1 MANAYG
7 KIVNAVDE
15 TLKMAAS
22 KRRQDEKH
30 LKILRE
36 LGALLYNKQC
46 FDCHQRGPTYLNMTI
61 GSFVCTS
68 CSGILRGLNPPH
80 RVKSI
85 SMASFTPEEI
95 EFIRNRGNEYCRREW
110 MGTYDGQPPIESETK
125 DEQRI
130 KDFMMTKYERKRWY
144 TDPST
149 FRHQPM
155 PTALIT
161 SPPPPSASVNNMKQN
176 TTTNNINII
185 TQNTRPVMQSASFPP
200 PNSLGKPSMDLLGA
214 TNSNANASF
223 ANFDNFVPVPTTDSS
238 VASSLTY
245 SNVETAFTDDDIPIV
260 EKSFFSKLVGHKRSL
275 GLPFFSSFGHK
286 GATRIPSVE
295 PKRISKSKHEINRKS
310 PSFDQ
315 MTLSA
320 QPSYFLGP
328 SNSSHTTSVAPA
340 AATNN
345 FADSAF
351 GGIASPSSNPSSTT
365 AAIPPRPPP
374 ITNSPS
380 TPIQPAVNQQITSFM
395 TSADRYAALADLD
408 SIFNSSNNGTNSSID
423 WDAGPKSNSSTAWGI
438 NCAFSS
444 VPQPIHSSSSLNKDF
459 EQAQT
464 PSNPFTGMNFN
475 STVWNQKPNVPPAP
489 SPSNPF
495 AASIMSQTGHVSST
509 SPEPYAA
516 FSNPA
521 NLMNN
526 YPVGPTNM
534 AWANSTMAVPTPF
547 LSATNGNYPSYKANA
562 QPQFGFWQPSI
573 GNPFAAVVS
582 APQKTNSS
590 NPFL

>member
-1 MANAYG
+1 
-7 KIVNAVDE
+7 
-15 TLKMAAS
+15 
-22 KRRQDEKH
+22 
-30 LKILRE
+30 
-36 LGALLYNKQC
+36 
-46 FDCHQRGPTYLNMTI
+46 
-61 GSFVCTS
+61 
-68 CSGILRGLNPPH
+68 
-80 RVKSI
+80 
-85 SMASFTPEEI
+85 MASFTPEEI

-200 PNSLGKPSMDLLGA
+200 PNSLGKPSMDLLGDLGGA

-223 ANFDNFVPVPTTDSS
+223 ANFDNFVP
-238 VASSLTY
+238 
-245 SNVETAFTDDDIPIV
+245 
-260 EKSFFSKLVGHKRSL
+260 
-275 GLPFFSSFGHK
+275 
-286 GATRIPSVE
+286 
-295 PKRISKSKHEINRKS
+295 
-310 PSFDQ
+310 
-315 MTLSA
+315 
-320 QPSYFLGP
+320 GP